1 MNIKDEFKNFLSER
15 VKENTLLSQF
25 TSFKT
30 GGIARI
36 IVFPENKEEI
46 KKIFHLSEKYQK
58 DILILGKGTNILI
71 SDYGFDGVI
80 ISTLLLKKI
89 TKKENFIISESGVL
103 ISSLLNFCLKNNSGG
118 IEFLSGI
125 PGTIGGA
132 LITNAGLKKEW
143 IGEKVE
149 WVEIYDKKKK
159 DFEILKREEIK
170 FSYRDSNLK
179 NMFII
184 NACLRTEKKRKEEI
198 KNKIQNYM
206 KERIE
211 KQPLR
216 ENSAGSVFKN
226 PENFYA
232 GELIEKC
239 GLKGYC
245 IGDACISERHANF
258 IINKGKAKSSDIYN
272 LIKIIQNKVKEK
284 FRVELELEIKI
295 IGKF

>member
-30 GGIARI
+30 GGIAKI
-36 IVFPENKEEI
+36 IVFPENKEEV
-46 KKIFHLSEKYQK
+46 KDIFYLSEKYQK

>member
-1 MNIKDEFKNFLSER
+1 MNIKDELKNFLSER

-30 GGIARI
+30 GGIAKI
-36 IVFPENKEEI
+36 IVFPENKEEV
-46 KKIFHLSEKYQK
+46 KEIFYLSEKYQK

-71 SDYGFDGVI
+71 SDYGFDGIVL
-80 ISTLLLKKI
+80 STLLLNKIKKE
-89 TKKENFIISESGVL
+89 ENFIISESGVL

-206 KERIE
+206 KERRE

-284 FRVELELEIKI
+284 FGIELELEI
-295 IGKF
+295 

>member
-1 MNIKDEFKNFLSER
+1 MNIKDELKNFLSER

-30 GGIARI
+30 GGIAKI
-36 IVFPENKEEI
+36 IVFPENKEEV
-46 KKIFHLSEKYQK
+46 KEIFYLSEKYQK

-71 SDYGFDGVI
+71 SDYGFDGIVL
-80 ISTLLLKKI
+80 STLLLNKIKKE
-89 TKKENFIISESGVL
+89 ENFIISESGVL

-149 WVEIYDKKKK
+149 WVEVYDKKKK

-206 KERIE
+206 KERRE

-245 IGDACISERHANF
+245 IGDAYISERHANF

-284 FRVELELEIKI
+284 FGVELELEIKI

>member
-1 MNIKDEFKNFLSER
+1 MNIKDELKNFLSER

-30 GGIARI
+30 GGIAKI
-36 IVFPENKEEI
+36 IVFPENKEEV
-46 KKIFHLSEKYQK
+46 KEIFYLSEKYQK

-71 SDYGFDGVI
+71 SDYGFDGIVL
-80 ISTLLLKKI
+80 STLLLNKIKKE
-89 TKKENFIISESGVL
+89 ENFIISESGVL

-206 KERIE
+206 KERRE

-284 FRVELELEIKI
+284 FGVELELEIKI